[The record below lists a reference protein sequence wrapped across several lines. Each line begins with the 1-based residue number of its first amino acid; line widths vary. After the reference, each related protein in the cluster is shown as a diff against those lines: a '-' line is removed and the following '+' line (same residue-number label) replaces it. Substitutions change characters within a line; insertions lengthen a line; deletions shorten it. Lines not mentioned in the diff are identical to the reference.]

1 MRFLTIHCRKLG
13 VNLLKNGTDI
23 SISTVSHDLSKEFG
37 LKSYKP
43 AAKFHLT
50 SAVKKRDYCLPINI
64 LFKLWK
70 NEKQF
75 YSLTNLPFS
84 SLQCRR
90 STFKDQSVKGLMQST
105 PSVE

>member
-43 AAKFHLT
+43 AANLRLT
-50 SAVKKRDYCLPINI
+50 SAVKKKRLLFANKHLYLNCGKMENSFI
-64 LFKLWK
+64 L
-70 NEKQF
+70 
-75 YSLTNLPFS
+75 
-84 SLQCRR
+84 
-90 STFKDQSVKGLMQST
+90 
-105 PSVE
+105 